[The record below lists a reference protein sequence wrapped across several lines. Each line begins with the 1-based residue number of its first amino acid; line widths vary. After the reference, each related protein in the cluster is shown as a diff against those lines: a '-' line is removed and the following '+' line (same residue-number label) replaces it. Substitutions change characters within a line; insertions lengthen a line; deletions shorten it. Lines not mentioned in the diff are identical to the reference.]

1 MNVYWNEQYC
11 APATHFETF
20 KKSRVIVDRIA
31 LKRSVSSRVAIKDP
45 SDTPGALQLAQQLIQ
60 NNLTPEYYRAVT
72 TGEPRGLAKTNGFTW
87 DEGIWQ
93 HVLHSTAGILC
104 AIDDVSDN
112 GEMRTC
118 SLSSGLHH
126 ARPNEGKGWCTV
138 NSLAIGAL
146 YARKAG
152 RVVVLDLDAHCGGG
166 TTRHIKGTGVLQID
180 LSTVDYDSYEQSET
194 DDGSVLLMAGADD
207 YFDMLASSLDALTA
221 AKPDIVLYNA
231 GVDVYPLL
239 TERQVH
245 DREVVVAEHLRGL
258 GCKTILVMA
267 GGYGDYTTIADM
279 HVATIAAFVNESG
292 TLQRSN

>member
-11 APATHFETF
+11 APETHFATF

-31 LKRSVSSRVAIKDP
+31 QKRSVNSRVAIKDP
-45 SDTPGALQLAQQLIQ
+45 EDTPGALQLAQQLVRD
-60 NNLTPEYYRAVT
+60 NLTPEYYRAVT
-72 TGEPRGLAKTNGFTW
+72 TGEPRRLANSNGFTW

-104 AIDDVSDN
+104 AVDDVSDN
-112 GEMRTC
+112 GKIQAC

-138 NSLAIGAL
+138 NSLAICAL
-146 YARKAG
+146 YARKTG

-166 TTRHIKGTGVLQID
+166 TTQHIRGTGVLQID
-180 LSTVDYDSYEQSET
+180 LSTEDYDSYEQSET
-194 DDGSVLLMAGADD
+194 DDGSVLLMADADD

-239 TERQVH
+239 TEKQVQ
-245 DREVVVAEHLRGL
+245 DREVIVAKHLRRL
-258 GCKTILVMA
+258 GCKTVLVMA
-267 GGYGDYTTIADM
+267 GGYGDFTTIADM
-279 HVATIAAFVNESG
+279 HVATIAALCGNS
-292 TLQRSN
+292 